1 MEPNT
6 QYTMPLR
13 WRPVE
18 PGRWFA
24 PPSRAHESD
33 VGYDLATSEGIHIP
47 PGVEVLVPT
56 NIAFQFPPGVW
67 GLLAGRSSAGGR
79 GLAVAQ
85 GIIDPGYTGP
95 IFARVV
101 NFTDRKVVVHRG
113 DRIIQMVLHQAYTPP
128 MLRVDEFDATDR
140 GSAGFGSSG
149 R

>member
-1 MEPNT
+1 MTPNT
-6 QYTMPLR
+6 IYDFPLR

-24 PPSRAHESD
+24 PPSRAHDSD
-33 VGYDLATSEGIHIP
+33 VGYDLATSEDVVIP
-47 PGVEVLVPT
+47 PGVEMLVPT

-67 GLLAGRSSAGGR
+67 GLLAGRSSAGKR

-85 GIIDPGYTGP
+85 GIIDPGYTGA

-101 NFTDRKVVVHRG
+101 NFTNHDVVVERG

-128 MLRVDEFDATDR
+128 MVRVDEFDATDR